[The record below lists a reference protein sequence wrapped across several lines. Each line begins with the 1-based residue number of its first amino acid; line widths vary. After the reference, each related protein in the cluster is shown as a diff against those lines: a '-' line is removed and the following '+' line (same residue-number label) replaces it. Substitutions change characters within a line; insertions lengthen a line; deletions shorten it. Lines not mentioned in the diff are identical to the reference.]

1 MEKVTIELF
10 DGTKLED
17 LEVNGNNYIAKKE
30 INSNVFAPE
39 NLVTVKINGE
49 EHQNMV
55 LVQNMI
61 VDGVSWFIL
70 RERTDA
76 EVQAMEMNAKIDL
89 LMSLQGVG
97 Q

>member
-1 MEKVTIELF
+1 
-10 DGTKLED
+10 
-17 LEVNGNNYIAKKE
+17 
-30 INSNVFAPE
+30 
-39 NLVTVKINGE
+39 
-49 EHQNMV
+49 MV
-55 LVQNMI
+55 LVQNMT

>member
-30 INSNVFAPE
+30 INSKVFAPE